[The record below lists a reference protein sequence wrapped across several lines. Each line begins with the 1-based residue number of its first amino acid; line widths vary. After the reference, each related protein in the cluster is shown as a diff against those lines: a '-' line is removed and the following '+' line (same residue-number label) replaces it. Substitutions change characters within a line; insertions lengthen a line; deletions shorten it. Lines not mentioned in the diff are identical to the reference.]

1 MNAKTLIATA
11 LVLSF
16 AGAGAAFAQEGT
28 QDFPAPKYQAPA
40 KLTRSEVIA
49 TLKAAPAAEATANE
63 ASPAPQASASK
74 KALAARLV
82 VLQQP
87 ALEQL
92 SMNLVEQPVRQLL
105 GAIDQALKARV
116 PAERQEAVA
125 KQIQEEIRKY
135 LDEALPLVRERAG
148 KLGSSHLGPAFEE
161 KFTEDEL
168 RQIIAFQESAANRKL
183 QQVLPEIS
191 NGLAQKLVAETR
203 GTVEPRFKALDAS
216 LAKLLGITPAAGAG
230 SAPAPSTTP
239 APPAKPAT
247 APKASPAA
255 PAASR

>member
-1 MNAKTLIATA
+1 MTARLSRALPLAAALALITAGTAQAQGTASPAGKTPATP
-11 LVLSF
+11 
-16 AGAGAAFAQEGT
+16 T
-28 QDFPAPKYQAPA
+28 PA
-40 KLTRSEVIA
+40 
-49 TLKAAPAAEATANE
+49 

-82 VLQQP
+82 MLQQP

-92 SMNLVEQPVRQLL
+92 SLNLVEQPVRQLL

-135 LDEALPLVRERAG
+135 LDESLPLVRERAG
-148 KLGSSHLGPAFEE
+148 KLGTSQLGPAFEE

-168 RQIIAFQESAANRKL
+168 RQIVAFQESAANRKL

-230 SAPAPSTTP
+230 SAPASSTTP
-239 APPAKPAT
+239 AATAKPTTPPRAGST
-247 APKASPAA
+247 T